1 LIGPPGRGRERIA
14 ARAGQLRIA
23 LGVLGVAAAW
33 SVASLQRYLW
43 VFAAYVVVAVL
54 FQGMIQRRLLRTRT
68 RLIVMGIG
76 DQVFLTFM
84 VHLLG
89 SLTSPLPLV
98 YVVSPVLYAT
108 TTPRRNVA
116 LSLSAFGM
124 LCYALTVLLEQFE
137 LLPYAPGASA
147 SELSRRPDA
156 ATGIT
161 NFMLVAVCSFAT
173 AALTGQ
179 LIAALD
185 AANIRLRTLSQQ
197 DELTGL
203 YNRRYM
209 MQRLEAELARM
220 QRQPGTPMVAMIDLD
235 GFKRVND
242 ELGHDVGDA
251 LLRGV
256 ALALLN
262 ATRKVDV
269 VARYGG
275 DEFMVLFP
283 LTAPEPDGARA
294 VGPRILE
301 QVREAARGICPA
313 VPVTASIGATAL
325 RADDTAVEVV
335 RRVDERLYVAKRAG
349 GDRLQDV

>member
-1 LIGPPGRGRERIA
+1 MGPGTGRGRERITV
-14 ARAGQLRIA
+14 RAGQLRIA
-23 LGVLGVAAAW
+23 LSVLGVASAW
-33 SVASLQRYLW
+33 AVESLRPYLW
-43 VFAAYVVVAVL
+43 VFAVYVAVAVS
-54 FQGMIQRRLLRTRT
+54 FQWMIQRRALRVRTRV
-68 RLIVMGIG
+68 LVMGVG

-108 TTPRRNVA
+108 TTPRRHVA
-116 LSLSAFGM
+116 LQLAG
-124 LCYALTVLLEQFE
+124 LGVGCYALLVLLEQLE

-147 SELSRRPDA
+147 PALGGQPDV
-156 ATGIT
+156 ATSIAHFT
-161 NFMLVAVCSFAT
+161 LVALCSFAT

-185 AANIRLRTLSQQ
+185 AANAKLRTLSQQ

-209 MQRLEAELARM
+209 LGRLDAELARM
-220 QRQPGTPMVAMIDLD
+220 RRQPGTPMVAMIDLD

-251 LLRGV
+251 LLRAV
-256 ALALLN
+256 ASALLT

-275 DEFMVLFP
+275 DEFLVLLP
-283 LTAPEPDGARA
+283 LTAPEPEGARV
-294 VGPRILE
+294 VGARILE
-301 QVREAARGICPA
+301 QVRKAARAVCPG
-313 VPVTASIGATAL
+313 VPVTASIGTTSL
-325 RADDTAVEVV
+325 RQDDTALEAV
-335 RRVDERLYVAKRAG
+335 RRVDERLYAAKRAG
-349 GDRLQDV
+349 GDRLQDA